1 MAIHKKP
8 LSALPSVRQL
18 RALVAVH
25 RTGSISAAA
34 QELSLTQPAVT
45 VLLRE
50 LEDRL
55 GLRLFDRS
63 TRLLRPTAAAAEA
76 LGHAQ
81 RALAELEAMSAG
93 MAELAGAG
101 RGRVRVASTATVAQT
116 LLPAA
121 MRRLRDL
128 HPGVKIELEEV
139 APDAFVEALLAE
151 RVDFGVGTLES
162 PVAGLREQV
171 LLRDVLV
178 AAALPGPA
186 FEAGS
191 PITWKQLAAL
201 PVVTVR
207 PGYGVRR
214 RIDEAAKAAG
224 VTLRIEHE
232 VALLSTAV
240 ALAEHG
246 LATAIV
252 PGSILAGRSGLVAR
266 RITRPAVERPIAIV
280 VKRDRSLSPA
290 AQALAEVL
298 GGGAA
303 PRDWSARPAR
313 RS

>member
-34 QELSLTQPAVT
+34 QELALTQPAVT

-55 GLRLFDRS
+55 GLKLFDRS

-76 LGHAQ
+76 VGHAQ
-81 RALAELEAMSAG
+81 RALAELEAMATG
-93 MAELAGAG
+93 MAQLAGAG
-101 RGRVRVASTATVAQT
+101 RGRVRVAATATVAQT
-116 LLPAA
+116 LLPPA

-128 HPGVKIELEEV
+128 HPGVKVELEEV

-151 RVDFGVGTLES
+151 RVDFGVGTLEG

-171 LLRDVLV
+171 LLRDVLI
-178 AAALPGPA
+178 AAGLPGPGFA
-186 FEAGS
+186 AGAS
-191 PITWKQLAAL
+191 ITWKQLAAL
-201 PVVTVR
+201 PLVTVR

-214 RIDEAAKAAG
+214 RIDEAARAAG
-224 VTLRIEHE
+224 VTLQIEHE
-232 VALLSTAV
+232 VSLLSTAV
-240 ALAEHG
+240 AMAEHG

-252 PGSILAGRSGLVAR
+252 PGSILGNAAGTRLVAR

-280 VKRDRSLSPA
+280 AKRDRSLSPA
-290 AQALAEVL
+290 AQALVEVMQ
-298 GGGAA
+298 AA
-303 PRDWSARPAR
+303 A
-313 RS
+313 

>member
-55 GLRLFDRS
+55 GLKLFDRS

-76 LGHAQ
+76 VGHAQ
-81 RALAELEAMSAG
+81 RALAEMEAMAAG

-121 MRRLRDL
+121 MRRFRDL
-128 HPGVKIELEEV
+128 HPGVKVELEEV

-162 PVAGLREQV
+162 AVAGLREQV

-178 AAALPGPA
+178 AAALPGPGFA
-186 FEAGS
+186 AGS
-191 PITWKQLAAL
+191 SITWKQLAAL
-201 PVVTVR
+201 PVVTVKA
-207 PGYGVRR
+207 GYGVRR
-214 RIDEAAKAAG
+214 RIDEAARAAG
-224 VTLRIEHE
+224 VMLRIEHE

-252 PGSILAGRSGLVAR
+252 PASILAANPRLVAR

-298 GGGAA
+298 EGTG
-303 PRDWSARPAR
+303 
-313 RS
+313 

>member
-1 MAIHKKP
+1 MPIHKKP

-76 LGHAQ
+76 VGHAQ
-81 RALAELEAMSAG
+81 RALAELEAMAAG

-116 LLPAA
+116 LLPPA
-121 MRRLRDL
+121 MRRFRDL
-128 HPGVKIELEEV
+128 HPGVKVELEEV

-171 LLRDVLV
+171 LLRDALV
-178 AAALPGPA
+178 AAALPGPDFA
-186 FEAGS
+186 AGS
-191 PITWKQLAAL
+191 SITWKQLAAL

-224 VTLRIEHE
+224 VTLRLKHE

-252 PGSILAGRSGLVAR
+252 PGSILSARSSLVAR
-266 RITRPAVERPIAIV
+266 RIIRPAVERPIAIV

-298 GGGAA
+298 KGA
-303 PRDWSARPAR
+303 D
-313 RS
+313 

>member
-1 MAIHKKP
+1 VPIHKKP
-8 LSALPSVRQL
+8 LSSLPSVRQL

-55 GLRLFDRS
+55 GLKLFDRS

-76 LGHAQ
+76 VGHAQ
-81 RALAELEAMSAG
+81 RALAELEAMAAG

-121 MRRLRDL
+121 MRRFRDL
-128 HPGVKIELEEV
+128 HPGVKVELEEV
-139 APDAFVEALLAE
+139 APDAFVEAMLAE

-162 PVAGLREQV
+162 PVAGLREQL
-171 LLRDVLV
+171 LLRDALV
-178 AAALPGPA
+178 AAALPGPRFA
-186 FEAGS
+186 AGS
-191 PITWKQLAAL
+191 SITWKQLAAL
-201 PVVTVR
+201 PLVTVR

-252 PGSILAGRSGLVAR
+252 PGSILAGRPSLVAR

-298 GGGAA
+298 RA
-303 PRDWSARPAR
+303 PA
-313 RS
+313 